1 MHRWW
6 VFLHIAGAFG
16 FLMAHGVSA
25 YVTLR
30 LPKERDPA
38 RVSQL
43 LELSASSVGFMWN
56 SIGLLLL
63 GGIAAGFTGHFWGQ
77 GWIWAAIVILV
88 VVIAAMYAMGTTWAK
103 RLRTISGA
111 MVEGTEAVSTPQFE
125 EILRS
130 KRPYTIAAIGFVGLL
145 AILWLMIFKPTLG
158 FGGAEAAA
166 GECTLGT
173 GSAVTV
179 CAPDDQRFVPERLE
193 APAGQPFV
201 MRFLNE
207 DANIEHN
214 VAIYTDESA
223 SESLFVGDLIL
234 GIGDGRYEVPAL
246 DPGTYYFRCDLHPQM
261 DGTLEVG

>member
-56 SIGLLLL
+56 SIGLLLI
-63 GGIAAGFTGHFWGQ
+63 GGIAAGFTGQFWGQ

-88 VVIAAMYAMGTTWAK
+88 VVTGAMYAMGTTWAK

-111 MVEGTEAVSTPQFE
+111 MVGGTEAVSRPQFE

-158 FGGAEAAA
+158 FGGVPECPA
-166 GECTLGT
+166 GTDT
-173 GSAVTV
+173 ITV
-179 CAPDDQRFVPERLE
+179 CAFDDQAFVPDHLQL
-193 APAGQPFV
+193 PASESVELAFDNRDGGVQ
-201 MRFLNE
+201 
-207 DANIEHN
+207 HN
-214 VAIYTDESA
+214 VAIYRDESA
-223 SESLFVGDLIL
+223 EESLFVGDLIA
-234 GIGDGRYEVPAL
+234 GADTVTYDVPAL
-246 DPGTYYFRCDLHPQM
+246 DPGEYYFRCDVHPQM
-261 DGTLEVG
+261 NGSVEVA

>member
-56 SIGLLLL
+56 SIGLLLV

-77 GWIWAAIVILV
+77 GWIWAAIVVLLV
-88 VVIAAMYAMGTTWAK
+88 VMAAMYAMGTTWAK

-111 MVEGTEAVSTPQFE
+111 MVEGTEAVSGPQFE

-130 KRPYTIAAIGFVGLL
+130 KRPHTIAAIGFVGLL

-158 FGGAEAAA
+158 FGGVPECPA
-166 GECTLGT
+166 GTDT
-173 GSAVTV
+173 VTV
-179 CAPDDQRFVPERLE
+179 CAFDDRAFVPDRLQL
-193 APAGQPFV
+193 PASEPVELAFDNRDGGVQH
-201 MRFLNE
+201 
-207 DANIEHN
+207 NI
-214 VAIYTDESA
+214 AIYRDDSA
-223 SESLFVGDLIL
+223 EESLFIGDLIA
-234 GIGDGRYEVPAL
+234 GPETVRYDVPAL
-246 DPGTYYFRCDLHPQM
+246 DPGDYYFRCDVHPQM
-261 DGTLEVG
+261 DGSVEVG

>member
-56 SIGLLLL
+56 SIGLLLI

-88 VVIAAMYAMGTTWAK
+88 VVMAAMYAMGTTWAK
-103 RLRTISGA
+103 RLRTISSA
-111 MVEGTEAVSTPQFE
+111 MVGGTEAVSRPQFE

-158 FGGAEAAA
+158 FGGVPECPA
-166 GECTLGT
+166 GTDT
-173 GSAVTV
+173 ITV
-179 CAPDDQRFVPERLE
+179 CAFDDQAFVPDHLRL
-193 APAGQPFV
+193 PASEPVELAFDNRDGGVQ
-201 MRFLNE
+201 
-207 DANIEHN
+207 HN
-214 VAIYTDESA
+214 VAIYRDESA
-223 SESLFVGDLIL
+223 EESLFVGDLIA
-234 GIGDGRYEVPAL
+234 GAETVTYDVPPL
-246 DPGTYYFRCDLHPQM
+246 DPGEYYFRCDVHPQM
-261 DGTLEVG
+261 DGAVEVA

>member
-56 SIGLLLL
+56 SIGLLLI
-63 GGIAAGFTGHFWGQ
+63 GGIAAGFTGQFWGQ
-77 GWIWAAIVILV
+77 GWIWAAIVVLV
-88 VVIAAMYAMGTTWAK
+88 VVMGAMYAMGTTWAK

-111 MVEGTEAVSTPQFE
+111 MVGGTEAVSGPQFE

-145 AILWLMIFKPTLG
+145 VILWLMIFKPTLG
-158 FGGAEAAA
+158 FGGVPECPA
-166 GECTLGT
+166 GTDT
-173 GSAVTV
+173 VTV
-179 CAPDDQRFVPERLE
+179 CAFDDQAFVPDRLQL
-193 APAGQPFV
+193 PAGEPVELAFDNRDGGVQ
-201 MRFLNE
+201 
-207 DANIEHN
+207 HN
-214 VAIYTDESA
+214 VAIYRDGSA
-223 SESLFVGDLIL
+223 EESLFVGDLIA
-234 GIGDGRYEVPAL
+234 GPETVTYDVPAL
-246 DPGTYYFRCDLHPQM
+246 DPGEYYFRCDVHPQM
-261 DGTLEVG
+261 DGSVEVG

>member
-56 SIGLLLL
+56 SIGLLLI
-63 GGIAAGFTGHFWGQ
+63 GGIAAGFTGQFWGQ

-88 VVIAAMYAMGTTWAK
+88 VVMAAMYAMGTTWAK
-103 RLRTISGA
+103 RLRTISSA
-111 MVEGTEAVSTPQFE
+111 MVGGTEAVSRPQFE

-158 FGGAEAAA
+158 FGGVPECPA
-166 GECTLGT
+166 GTDT
-173 GSAVTV
+173 ITV
-179 CAPDDQRFVPERLE
+179 CAFDDQAFVPDHLQL
-193 APAGQPFV
+193 PASEPVELAFDNRDGGVQ
-201 MRFLNE
+201 
-207 DANIEHN
+207 HN
-214 VAIYTDESA
+214 VAIYRDESA
-223 SESLFVGDLIL
+223 EESLFVGDLIA
-234 GIGDGRYEVPAL
+234 GAETVTYDVPAL
-246 DPGTYYFRCDLHPQM
+246 DPGAYYFRCDVHPQM
-261 DGTLEVG
+261 DGSVEVA

>member
-56 SIGLLLL
+56 SIGLLLI
-63 GGIAAGFTGHFWGQ
+63 GGIAAGFTGQFWGQ

-88 VVIAAMYAMGTTWAK
+88 VVMAAMYAMGTTWAK
-103 RLRTISGA
+103 RLRTISSA
-111 MVEGTEAVSTPQFE
+111 MVGGTEAVSRPQFE

-158 FGGAEAAA
+158 FGGVPECPA
-166 GECTLGT
+166 GTDT
-173 GSAVTV
+173 ITV
-179 CAPDDQRFVPERLE
+179 CAFDDQAFVPDHLRL
-193 APAGQPFV
+193 PASEPVELAFDNRDGGVQ
-201 MRFLNE
+201 
-207 DANIEHN
+207 HN
-214 VAIYTDESA
+214 VAIYRDESA
-223 SESLFVGDLIL
+223 EESLFVGDLIA
-234 GIGDGRYEVPAL
+234 GAETVTYDVPAL
-246 DPGTYYFRCDLHPQM
+246 DPGAYYFRCDVHPQM
-261 DGTLEVG
+261 DGSVEVA

>member
-56 SIGLLLL
+56 SIGVLLI

-77 GWIWAAIVILV
+77 GWIWAAIVVLIIV
-88 VVIAAMYAMGTTWAK
+88 TATMYAMGTTWAK

-111 MVEGTEAVSTPQFE
+111 MAGGTEAVSGAQFE

-145 AILWLMIFKPTLG
+145 LILWLMIFKPT
-158 FGGAEAAA
+158 FGSGAPDGCVPSPDTTA
-166 GECTLGT
+166 
-173 GSAVTV
+173 TV
-179 CAPDDQRFVPERLE
+179 CAFDDQRFVPSSLRV
-193 APAGQPFV
+193 PAGEPLVLAFENDDEGV
-201 MRFLNE
+201 P
-207 DANIEHN
+207 HN

-223 SESLFVGDLIL
+223 AQSLFVGDLVE
-234 GIGDGRYEVPAL
+234 GSTTVTYDVPAL
-246 DPGTYYFRCDLHPQM
+246 DPGEYYFRCDVHPQM
-261 DGTLEVG
+261 DGALEAS